1 MALTS
6 ATRHALEKPFY
17 PRTPS
22 VVMEQRYLPPPANA
36 PFIEK
41 TYDIDSALKAANY
54 LVGVED
60 RMLPVAFFAE
70 PRFGFR
76 RVIDLLTR
84 LREWKRQGYTQIVMV
99 HKPDPQVG
107 FNQPFGRYY
116 IWEYRLKTLKQ
127 LEPINRRVP
136 GNLNGVDYWF
146 SR

>member
-1 MALTS
+1 MI
-6 ATRHALEKPFY
+6 RHALDKPFY
-17 PRTPS
+17 PGTPS
-22 VVMEQRYLPPPANA
+22 LTMEQRYLAPPPNA
-36 PFIEK
+36 PYVEAS
-41 TYDIDSALKAANY
+41 YDIDSVLKAANY

-76 RVIDLLTR
+76 RVIDLLTHV
-84 LREWKRQGYTQIVMV
+84 REWKKQGYTRILMI

-116 IWEYRLKTLKQ
+116 VWEHRLKTLKDI
-127 LEPINRRVP
+127 EPLDRRVP
-136 GNLNGVDYWF
+136 GNLSGVDYWF